1 MFPGAPSNRRPVFMK
16 EVISVRLFDPEGPLM
31 TALSKLADIVI
42 CNIMFVLF
50 SLPIITFGASLT
62 ALYTCMLRLVEDED
76 RDDGLIFRT
85 FWYAFRDNF
94 RQATLLWL
102 ICLGGIAFLSAYYWI
117 VHSLAASF
125 SRVYQITFYMLVLLF
140 FFGFLYLFPLQ
151 ARYENSI
158 RNTLRNAWLMS
169 VAALPWT
176 LLNLLLLVVAVYI
189 SFIMNPG
196 AVEIFAYLWAVC
208 GFGLIAYLQCFLFR
222 QAFRKLS
229 PEQLTQNSLTAEGAI
244 FTDEEHVTEDL
255 MTPQESGYSNPDWN
269 RREDLFPEGG
279 KTGRRLAG
287 NSRRHRR

>member
-1 MFPGAPSNRRPVFMK
+1 MK
-16 EVISVRLFDPEGPLM
+16 EVIPMRLFDPEGPLM

-42 CNIMFVLF
+42 CNLMFVLF
-50 SLPIITFGASLT
+50 SLPIITFGASLA

-85 FWYAFRDNF
+85 FWFAFRDNF
-94 RQATLLWL
+94 KQATLLWL
-102 ICLGGIAFLSAYYWI
+102 ICLGGIAFLSAYYWT

-125 SRVYQITFYMLVLLF
+125 SRVYQITFFILVLLF

-176 LLNLLLLVVAVYI
+176 LLNLVLLVAAVYI

-229 PEQLTQNSLTAEGAI
+229 PEQLSQNSQPAEGAI
-244 FTDEEHVTEDL
+244 FTDEEHQTEDL
-255 MTPQESGYSNPDWN
+255 MTPPVTNYSNPDWN
-269 RREDLFPEGG
+269 RRDDLFPPE
-279 KTGRRLAG
+279 KKTTKQRVNTGR
-287 NSRRHRR
+287 SRRR

>member
-1 MFPGAPSNRRPVFMK
+1 M
-16 EVISVRLFDPEGPLM
+16 RLFDPEGPLM

-50 SLPIITFGASLT
+50 SLPIITFGSSLT

-94 RQATLLWL
+94 KQATLLWL
-102 ICLGGIAFLSAYYWI
+102 ICLCGIAFLYAYYWT

-125 SRVYQITFYMLVLLF
+125 GRVYQVTFFVLVLLF
-140 FFGFLYLFPLQ
+140 FFGFLYIFPLQ

-176 LLNLLLLVVAVYI
+176 LLNLVLLIAAVYV

-208 GFGLIAYLQCFLFR
+208 GFGLIAYLQGFLFR
-222 QAFRKLS
+222 RAFRTLS
-229 PEQLTQNSLTAEGAI
+229 PEQLSQNSQAAEGAI
-244 FTDEEHVTEDL
+244 FTDEEHRTEDL
-255 MTPQESGYSNPDWN
+255 MTPQESSFSNPDWN
-269 RREDLFPEGG
+269 RRDDLFPPER
-279 KTGRRLAG
+279 KTGKSRAGAGRGRR
-287 NSRRHRR
+287 R